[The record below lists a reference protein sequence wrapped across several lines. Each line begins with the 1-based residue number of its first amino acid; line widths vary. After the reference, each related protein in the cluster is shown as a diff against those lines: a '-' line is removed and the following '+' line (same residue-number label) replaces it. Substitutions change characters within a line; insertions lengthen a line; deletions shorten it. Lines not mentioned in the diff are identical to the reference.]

1 MEYRHEIKY
10 LISLGEA
17 EFLATRLRL
26 TLSQDPHAVKNGGT
40 YFIRS
45 LYFDTPFEKAVGEK
59 ADGVEFRDKY
69 RIRIYDMSDKVI
81 KFERKH
87 KNGQFI
93 GNSATPSWRGNTA
106 SSSIARR
113 ISPPSSMQPF
123 GPRAGGPR
131 CWWTTIGSPSSSP
144 WRTCG

>member
-10 LISLGEA
+10 LLSLGEA

-59 ADGVEFRDKY
+59 ADGVVISILLALEFTL
-69 RIRIYDMSDKVI
+69 KVYFLSASMLI
-81 KFERKH
+81 DFSEII
-87 KNGQFI
+87 GAIMISYAFI
-93 GNSATPSWRGNTA
+93 L
-106 SSSIARR
+106 
-113 ISPPSSMQPF
+113 
-123 GPRAGGPR
+123 
-131 CWWTTIGSPSSSP
+131 
-144 WRTCG
+144 

>member
-59 ADGVEFRDKY
+59 TDGVEFRDKY

-93 GNSATPSWRGNTA
+93 GKKSLLITRQQCHA
-106 SSSIARR
+106 IL
-113 ISPPSSMQPF
+113 
-123 GPRAGGPR
+123 AGEYGFLLHGPR

>member
-69 RIRIYDMSDKVI
+69 RIRSP
-81 KFERKH
+81 
-87 KNGQFI
+87 GS
-93 GNSATPSWRGNTA
+93 SATPSWRGNTA
-106 SSSIARR
+106 SSSIGRR
-113 ISPPSSMQPF
+113 TSPPSSTRPC

>member
-93 GNSATPSWRGNTA
+93 GKWRGNTA
-106 SSSIARR
+106 SSSIGRR
-113 ISPPSSMQPF
+113 TSPRSFTRLSA
-123 GPRAGGPR
+123 PRAGGPR